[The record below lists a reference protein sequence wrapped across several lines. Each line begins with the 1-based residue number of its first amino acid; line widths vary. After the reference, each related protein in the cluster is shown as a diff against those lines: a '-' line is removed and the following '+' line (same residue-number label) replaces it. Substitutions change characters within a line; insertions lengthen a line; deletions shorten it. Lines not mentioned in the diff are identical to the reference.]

1 MINKKNK
8 TYFFVVISF
17 VCIVFIVGFHILDGR
32 NITLFDPIIEYIKQ
46 YHIKDVVNI
55 VAILSGISAILVGVA
70 SIRISNLGAVKEYF
84 QQGDN
89 KEYTTARH
97 NLYKKF
103 EEGVSID
110 PNDADASNT
119 VSFFH
124 FWGLMVKKKYL
135 PFWVFKSASGHAVI
149 RLYEGLREM
158 IEIRRVDNPEYA
170 EYFEW
175 IYRKCCRA
183 LKHSEAAAF
192 VPVEKKQNENSSFF
206 SESELKAIG
215 FLKYG
220 KNVLVSRKASIYNPE
235 QMVLGDNIRIDDFC
249 ILSGNIKLGSYIHIP
264 AAYRRVIEGQ
274 VILEDYVSVGTGST
288 ILPGVKLEEGVAV
301 GAMSFVK
308 HTLEGWKIYVGAPCR
323 YVKDR
328 NQNMKQLRLHCRIQM
343 QMKKAGERMKPRI
356 FIGSS
361 KESVKIAEKVKS
373 LLDGEYVCQL
383 WCDNFFDLGQCTY
396 HELLKKSLSFDY
408 AIFIGGKD
416 DYVRRE
422 SDRTHKYAARDNV
435 YLEFGLYAGILTY
448 ARCFFVIQEG
458 CQIASDLLGVNV
470 VFFDKMQD
478 LSKKI
483 LTITEKIQKEQKV
496 ARISLLPSTSLA
508 VGYFENFLKP
518 VSQAIQKL
526 DEVCIAGKKYD
537 VKNSDKR
544 LEVAIPAK
552 VSEDLRMWSEYV
564 YENHAVE
571 KVTVDSSI
579 RKIGVNIDYGKLENT
594 GDLTVIDV
602 PLTLSA
608 AYRSVELALGVD
620 YIGIEEI
627 MELAKEKELNNFIKT
642 VNNLILEDIYTRK
655 SVSVRKVYKDK
666 L

>member
-1 MINKKNK
+1 MFRTSNK
-8 TYFFVVISF
+8 
-17 VCIVFIVGFHILDGR
+17 
-32 NITLFDPIIEYIKQ
+32 
-46 YHIKDVVNI
+46 
-55 VAILSGISAILVGVA
+55 
-70 SIRISNLGAVKEYF
+70 
-84 QQGDN
+84 
-89 KEYTTARH
+89 
-97 NLYKKF
+97 
-103 EEGVSID
+103 
-110 PNDADASNT
+110 
-119 VSFFH
+119 
-124 FWGLMVKKKYL
+124 
-135 PFWVFKSASGHAVI
+135 
-149 RLYEGLREM
+149 
-158 IEIRRVDNPEYA
+158 
-170 EYFEW
+170 
-175 IYRKCCRA
+175 
-183 LKHSEAAAF
+183 
-192 VPVEKKQNENSSFF
+192 
-206 SESELKAIG
+206 
-215 FLKYG
+215 
-220 KNVLVSRKASIYNPE
+220 
-235 QMVLGDNIRIDDFC
+235 
-249 ILSGNIKLGSYIHIP
+249 
-264 AAYRRVIEGQ
+264 
-274 VILEDYVSVGTGST
+274 YVSVGTGST
-288 ILPGVKLEEGVAV
+288 ILPGVKLEEGAAV

-328 NQNMKQLRLHCRIQM
+328 NQNMKAFCGLHCRIQM
-343 QMKKAGERMKPRI
+343 HMKKAGERMKPRI

-448 ARCFFVIQEG
+448 ARCFFLIQEG

-627 MELAKEKELNNFIKT
+627 KELAKEKRIE
-642 VNNLILEDIYTRK
+642 
-655 SVSVRKVYKDK
+655 
-666 L
+666 

>member
-1 MINKKNK
+1 M
-8 TYFFVVISF
+8 
-17 VCIVFIVGFHILDGR
+17 CM
-32 NITLFDPIIEYIKQ
+32 P
-46 YHIKDVVNI
+46 
-55 VAILSGISAILVGVA
+55 
-70 SIRISNLGAVKEYF
+70 
-84 QQGDN
+84 
-89 KEYTTARH
+89 
-97 NLYKKF
+97 
-103 EEGVSID
+103 
-110 PNDADASNT
+110 
-119 VSFFH
+119 
-124 FWGLMVKKKYL
+124 
-135 PFWVFKSASGHAVI
+135 
-149 RLYEGLREM
+149 
-158 IEIRRVDNPEYA
+158 
-170 EYFEW
+170 
-175 IYRKCCRA
+175 
-183 LKHSEAAAF
+183 
-192 VPVEKKQNENSSFF
+192 
-206 SESELKAIG
+206 
-215 FLKYG
+215 
-220 KNVLVSRKASIYNPE
+220 
-235 QMVLGDNIRIDDFC
+235 NIR
-249 ILSGNIKLGSYIHIP
+249 
-264 AAYRRVIEGQ
+264 
-274 VILEDYVSVGTGST
+274 
-288 ILPGVKLEEGVAV
+288 
-301 GAMSFVK
+301 
-308 HTLEGWKIYVGAPCR
+308 
-323 YVKDR
+323 
-328 NQNMKQLRLHCRIQM
+328 
-343 QMKKAGERMKPRI
+343 
-356 FIGSS
+356 
-361 KESVKIAEKVKS
+361 
-373 LLDGEYVCQL
+373 
-383 WCDNFFDLGQCTY
+383 
-396 HELLKKSLSFDY
+396 
-408 AIFIGGKD
+408 
-416 DYVRRE
+416 
-422 SDRTHKYAARDNV
+422 
-435 YLEFGLYAGILTY
+435 
-448 ARCFFVIQEG
+448 G

>member
-1 MINKKNK
+1 M
-8 TYFFVVISF
+8 
-17 VCIVFIVGFHILDGR
+17 
-32 NITLFDPIIEYIKQ
+32 
-46 YHIKDVVNI
+46 
-55 VAILSGISAILVGVA
+55 
-70 SIRISNLGAVKEYF
+70 
-84 QQGDN
+84 
-89 KEYTTARH
+89 
-97 NLYKKF
+97 
-103 EEGVSID
+103 
-110 PNDADASNT
+110 
-119 VSFFH
+119 
-124 FWGLMVKKKYL
+124 
-135 PFWVFKSASGHAVI
+135 
-149 RLYEGLREM
+149 
-158 IEIRRVDNPEYA
+158 
-170 EYFEW
+170 
-175 IYRKCCRA
+175 
-183 LKHSEAAAF
+183 
-192 VPVEKKQNENSSFF
+192 
-206 SESELKAIG
+206 
-215 FLKYG
+215 
-220 KNVLVSRKASIYNPE
+220 
-235 QMVLGDNIRIDDFC
+235 
-249 ILSGNIKLGSYIHIP
+249 
-264 AAYRRVIEGQ
+264 
-274 VILEDYVSVGTGST
+274 
-288 ILPGVKLEEGVAV
+288 
-301 GAMSFVK
+301 
-308 HTLEGWKIYVGAPCR
+308 
-323 YVKDR
+323 
-328 NQNMKQLRLHCRIQM
+328 
-343 QMKKAGERMKPRI
+343 
-356 FIGSS
+356 
-361 KESVKIAEKVKS
+361 
-373 LLDGEYVCQL
+373 
-383 WCDNFFDLGQCTY
+383 
-396 HELLKKSLSFDY
+396 
-408 AIFIGGKD
+408 
-416 DYVRRE
+416 
-422 SDRTHKYAARDNV
+422 
-435 YLEFGLYAGILTY
+435 EFGLYAGILTY
-448 ARCFFVIQEG
+448 ARCFFLIQEG